1 MNEAN
6 NFQTTASAEG
16 KQRRVGVAYH
26 AVFGLPVAEMQRKYY
41 LSYAE
46 AKRVEE
52 EAVTRQKALLDA
64 ARCIRHW
71 HDTSY
76 NPETGETEGM
86 IVSAQSVRNLWEA
99 RSALDAEVWPNKEA
113 RPPSLSEVGRSGRLA
128 QPRSK

>member
-1 MNEAN
+1 MSRSSPSNCSPP
-6 NFQTTASAEG
+6 FDMPTASVEG

-41 LSYAE
+41 LGYAE
-46 AKRVEE
+46 AKWVAE
-52 EAVTRQKALLDA
+52 EAVTRQMALVEA

-76 NPETGETEGM
+76 NPATGETEGM

-99 RSALDAEVWPNKEA
+99 RSALDAEVWPNAQVEA
-113 RPPSLSEVGRSGRLA
+113 RR
-128 QPRSK
+128 K